1 MNYSNY
7 SFTLDLQI
15 HQSQISIPV
24 SLNDTARKLYI
35 TFIDGRKPY
44 TIPDGCR
51 AVFVGFKPDGT
62 TLFNDCIIQENK
74 TVIYEFTEQ
83 TADVEGIIN
92 CEIRLYGEDG
102 KQLTSSQFIMIVD
115 ENVTRNIAL
124 SENEST
130 AIDNII
136 HAEIGRVK
144 AETGRVEAEIGRVKA
159 EAERES
165 AEKKRTKL
173 ANVLEKFSPLIP
185 QTANY
190 IDGLGRPC
198 YTLDIGKEYKGKAD
212 EEIPHSLIGYFTGG
226 EGSAYSPYIFAQYPI
241 KEFTIKIIG
250 MENSKNG
257 ILAYEYN
264 GEKRT
269 YDCSVNT
276 ELTPPYEIQRVD
288 LVWVGDLYLCNPNG
302 IEDGKTPY
310 IKDGNW
316 WIGDTDLGVKAE
328 GAEGKSAYEIVV
340 ENGYEGTEEEWANGL
355 NPDKL
360 VEKVLDTMEQAEDA
374 SV

>member
-51 AVFVGFKPDGT
+51 AIFVGFKPDET

-83 TADVEGIIN
+83 TANVEGIVN
-92 CEIRLYGEDG
+92 CEIRLYGKDG

-115 ENVTRNIAL
+115 ENVTRDISI

-136 HAEIGRVK
+136 HAEIGRV
-144 AETGRVEAEIGRVKA
+144 EA
-159 EAERES
+159 EAEREA
-165 AEKKRTKL
+165 AEKIRNAAEEKRIETEEEIKEL
-173 ANVLEKFSPLIP
+173 ANVLKPLAPFILQSPYL
-185 QTANY
+185 
-190 IDGLGRPC
+190 DDLDRPC
-198 YTLDIGKEYKGKAD
+198 YILDIGKEYKGEA
-212 EEIPHSLIGYFTGG
+212 EEVIHHSLIGYFTGG
-226 EGSAYSPYIFAQYPI
+226 EGSAYTPYIFAEHPI

-250 MENSKNG
+250 FEGS
-257 ILAYEYN
+257 ILTYEYN
-264 GEKRT
+264 GEIRT
-269 YDCSVNT
+269 YDCSVNS
-276 ELTPPYEIQRVD
+276 ELTPPYELQRVD
-288 LVWVGDLYLCNPNG
+288 LVWRGDLYLCNPNG
-302 IEDGKTPY
+302 IKDGLTPY
-310 IKDGNW
+310 IGDNGNW
-316 WIGDTDLGVKAE
+316 WIGDTDTEVKAE
-328 GAEGKSAYEIVV
+328 GKEGKSAYEIVV
-340 ENGYEGTEEEWANGL
+340 EYGYKGTEEEWANGL

-360 VEKVLDTMEQAEDA
+360 VEKVLDNMEQAEDW
-374 SV
+374 VL

>member
-51 AVFVGFKPDGT
+51 AILVGFKPDGT

-74 TVIYEFTEQ
+74 TVIYQFTKQ
-83 TADVEGIIN
+83 TANVEGIVD

-115 ENVTRNIAL
+115 ENVTRDISL

-144 AETGRVEAEIGRVKA
+144 AE
-159 EAERES
+159 AEREA
-165 AEKKRTKL
+165 AEEIRNAAEEKRIETEEEIKKL
-173 ANVLEKFSPLIP
+173 ANVLKALAPLVP
-185 QTANY
+185 QTVDY
-190 IDGLGRPC
+190 IDGLDRPC

-212 EEIPHSLIGYFTGG
+212 EVIFHSLVGYFTGG
-226 EGSAYSPYIFAQYPI
+226 EGSAYTPYIFAEYPI

-250 MENSKNG
+250 FEGS
-257 ILAYEYN
+257 ILTYEYN
-264 GEKRT
+264 GEIRT
-269 YDCSVNT
+269 YDCSINSK
-276 ELTPPYEIQRVD
+276 LTPPYELQRVD
-288 LVWVGDLYLCNPNG
+288 LVWRGDFYLCNPEG
-302 IEDGKTPY
+302 IKDGLTPY

-316 WIGDTDLGVKAE
+316 WIGDTDTGVKAE
-328 GAEGKSAYEIVV
+328 GVAGKSAYDIVV
-340 ENGYEGTEEEWANGL
+340 EYGYEGTEEEWANGL

-360 VEKVLDTMEQAEDA
+360 VEKVLDTMEQAEDW
-374 SV
+374 VL